1 MKTLIEKI
9 ENIKK
14 HEQTIFIELLLNLW
28 NDNKYAY
35 LIYIINQ
42 FDERISSEQRTLKF
56 NGRISDVAT
65 EIIKIYKTTPS
76 DFSDLIDMIK
86 SRFLTRICA
95 QIKNQLLDFLAGL
108 NESELKQKYKL
119 TLQIMKISILNI
131 KELLKILLV

>member
-1 MKTLIEKI
+1 LKTLIEKI